1 VTIAN
6 CVASGFVNSF
16 KLQGVTD
23 SALIGNTATANE
35 GNGFY
40 AADGS
45 AENVFRGNTASAEEV
60 RVDARPMTRTPF
72 RTSSAVHDLA
82 GGGTCTSVF
91 LFKVSATSSNESV
104 GSKA

>member
-1 VTIAN
+1 MTIAN
-6 CVASGFVNSF
+6 CVASGFVNGF

-45 AENVFRGNTASAEEV
+45 ADNVFRGNT
-60 RVDARPMTRTPF
+60 
-72 RTSSAVHDLA
+72 
-82 GGGTCTSVF
+82 
-91 LFKVSATSSNESV
+91 
-104 GSKA
+104 